1 MGRRIR
7 GVVLGVLAAVALAG
21 CGTNP
26 VTGRSQLIMVGED
39 EEQRMGLQAFRDT
52 LAQKTVSRD
61 PAQNERVR
69 RIGKRIALASG
80 RSDYQWEFRVI
91 RDKEINAF
99 CLPGGKVAVHTGLLD
114 FVESDDELAAV
125 IGHEVA
131 HATARHGAERMSQNM
146 AAEVGVAVLGAVI
159 AAKTQNS
166 TGGAVAAGLLGA
178 GATYGVLMPF
188 SRLHESE
195 ADHMGL
201 IYMAAA
207 GYDPNAAISLWSRM
221 AEKNKGKKVP
231 EFFSTHPSDETRV
244 KEIRAEIPEAMRYFR
259 PISAGDPIPV
269 TVSAKP
275 AGGAAPP
282 APEKR
287 VASDA
292 PVRSA
297 PAAPLVKKGSRVAQ
311 DDDEGEDDED
321 DDDEG

>member
-1 MGRRIR
+1 MVRNVR
-7 GVVLGVLAAVALAG
+7 GVLLGLLAALLLAG

-26 VTGRSQLIMVGED
+26 VTGRSQLIMMGEQ
-39 EEQRMGLQAFRDT
+39 EEQQMGLQAFRDT

-61 PAQNERVR
+61 PAQNTRVQ

-125 IGHEVA
+125 VGHEVA
-131 HATARHGAERMSQNM
+131 HAIARHGAERMSQNM

-159 AAKTQNS
+159 SAKSS

-207 GYDPNAAISLWSRM
+207 GYDPNAAVGLWSRM
-221 AEKNKGKKVP
+221 AEKNKGKKLP

-244 KEIRAEIPEAMRYFR
+244 KEIQAEIPEAMHYFR

-269 TVSAKP
+269 KPNPVSATAKAEP
-275 AGGAAPP
+275 ASGGKVAVETVAPPPAALAKQGRKMAAAAP
-282 APEKR
+282 
-287 VASDA
+287 V
-292 PVRSA
+292 
-297 PAAPLVKKGSRVAQ
+297 
-311 DDDEGEDDED
+311 DDDAD
-321 DDDEG
+321 DDDDDDDDG

>member
-1 MGRRIR
+1 MGLRIAS
-7 GVVLGVLAAVALAG
+7 VLFGLLAAALLAG

-26 VTGRSQLIMVGED
+26 VTGRSQLIMMGEQ
-39 EEQRMGLQAFRDT
+39 EEQQMGLQAYRET

-61 PAQNERVR
+61 PAQNARVQ
-69 RIGKRIALASG
+69 RIGKRIALATG

-99 CLPGGKVAVHTGLLD
+99 CLPGGKVAVNTGLLD
-114 FVESDDELAAV
+114 FVQSDDELAAV
-125 IGHEVA
+125 VGHEVA
-131 HATARHGAERMSQNM
+131 HAIARHGAERMSQNM

-159 AAKTQNS
+159 SAKS
-166 TGGAVAAGLLGA
+166 SSGGAVAAGLLGA

-207 GYDPNAAISLWSRM
+207 GYDPNAAVGLWSRM
-221 AEKNKGKKVP
+221 AEKNKGQKLP

-244 KEIRAEIPEAMRYFR
+244 KEIESEIPEAMRYYR
-259 PISAGDPIPV
+259 PMSAGDPIPV
-269 TVSAKP
+269 GVGPTP
-275 AGGAAPP
+275 TGAAPP
-282 APEKR
+282 PAPTAPEKR
-287 VASDA
+287 VAADA
-292 PVRSA
+292 PSPPTAGLRKA
-297 PAAPLVKKGSRVAQ
+297 SRVAVDTDA
-311 DDDEGEDDED
+311 DDDDGDD

>member
-1 MGRRIR
+1 MGQGIR
-7 GVVLGVLAAVALAG
+7 GVVLGLLTVLLLAG

-26 VTGRSQLIMVGED
+26 VTGRSQLIMMGEQ
-39 EEQRMGLQAFRDT
+39 EEQQMGLQAFRDT
-52 LAQKTVSRD
+52 LSQKTVSRD
-61 PAQNERVR
+61 PAQNAQVQ

-114 FVESDDELAAV
+114 FVQSDDELAAV
-125 IGHEVA
+125 VGHEVA
-131 HATARHGAERMSQNM
+131 HAIARHGAERMSQNM

-159 AAKTQNS
+159 SAKSS

-207 GYDPNAAISLWSRM
+207 GYDPNAAVTLWSRM
-221 AEKNKGKKVP
+221 AEKNKGKKLP

-244 KEIRAEIPEAMRYFR
+244 KEIQAEIPEAMRYFR

-269 TVSAKP
+269 KPNPVPASAP
-275 AGGAAPP
+275 ANAEPAPP
-282 APEKR
+282 AAALEKQVR
-287 VASDA
+287 RTAAA
-292 PVRSA
+292 PV
-297 PAAPLVKKGSRVAQ
+297 
-311 DDDEGEDDED
+311 DDDADDGD
-321 DDDEG
+321 DDDDDDDDG